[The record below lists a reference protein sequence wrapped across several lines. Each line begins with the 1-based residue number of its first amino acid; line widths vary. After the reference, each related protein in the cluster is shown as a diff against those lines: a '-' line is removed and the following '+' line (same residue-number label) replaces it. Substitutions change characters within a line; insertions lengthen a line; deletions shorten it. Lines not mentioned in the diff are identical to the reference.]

1 MKGRGI
7 WVVGTDAK
15 NGVTIHYV
23 PRKKLDQ
30 MVSGQHQ
37 GVVAQ
42 VAAYEYAELDD
53 LFQKAED
60 RNEQPFILVL
70 DEIEDPH
77 NLG

>member
-1 MKGRGI
+1 M
-7 WVVGTDAK
+7 
-15 NGVTIHYV
+15 
-23 PRKKLDQ
+23 
-30 MVSGQHQ
+30 
-37 GVVAQ
+37 

-77 NLG
+77 NLGSIMRTADAVGAHGIVIPKRRAVGLTIVRPTARLFGMTMP